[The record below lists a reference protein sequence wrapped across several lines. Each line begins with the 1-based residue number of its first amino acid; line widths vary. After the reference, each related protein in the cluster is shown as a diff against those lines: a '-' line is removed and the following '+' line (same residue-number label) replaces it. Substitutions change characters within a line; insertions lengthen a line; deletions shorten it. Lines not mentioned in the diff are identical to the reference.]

1 MTLAPTL
8 FAHRRRILKMA
19 LIKGKTPGEVDL
31 WELHTS
37 FVCDFETIAATVER
51 FLSKALELNSDFSFI
66 SQIIPIFSS
75 WKKKLLSCILGTDML
90 YYPNG

>member
-1 MTLAPTL
+1 
-8 FAHRRRILKMA
+8 MA

-37 FVCDFETIAATVER
+37 FVCDFEMIAATVER

-75 WKKKLLSCILGTDML
+75 WKKKPLSCILGTDML